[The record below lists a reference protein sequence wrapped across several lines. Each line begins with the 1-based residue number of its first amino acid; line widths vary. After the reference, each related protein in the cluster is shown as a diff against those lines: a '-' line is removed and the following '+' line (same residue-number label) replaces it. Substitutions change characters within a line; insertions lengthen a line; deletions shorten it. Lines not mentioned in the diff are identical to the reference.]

1 MSTFAFPG
9 SKTTMA
15 GEAGCETGRW
25 ERRPFEG
32 CADGAKRF
40 LSWFAV
46 LRKWGVMQVIKKCK
60 LSGISRDNR
69 MFLIHDSVFVGG
81 NGRMMFG
88 CAW

>member
-1 MSTFAFPG
+1 
-9 SKTTMA
+9 MA
-15 GEAGCETGRW
+15 SETGCEMGRW
-25 ERRPFEG
+25 ERTSSEC

-46 LRKWGVMQVIKKCK
+46 LCKWGVMQVIKKRK

-69 MFLIHDSVFVGG
+69 MFLFYDSMFVGG
-81 NGRMMFG
+81 NGRMMCR